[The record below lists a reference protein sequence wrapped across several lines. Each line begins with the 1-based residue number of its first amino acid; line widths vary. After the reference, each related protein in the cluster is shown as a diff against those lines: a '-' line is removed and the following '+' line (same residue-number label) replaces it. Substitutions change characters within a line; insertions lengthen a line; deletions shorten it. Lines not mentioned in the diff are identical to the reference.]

1 MFKSAIKSLL
11 GSRHKREAKKLQPLV
26 AEINEIYEELQSLSD
41 EELRGKTDEFR
52 ERIAEATAE
61 LKGQIE
67 SLKEEKRHS
76 QDASERE
83 RLSMEIG
90 GLEKELLE
98 VIEDTLEDLLPEA
111 IAVVKDACR
120 RLMGRGREV
129 VVTGQTLTWDT
140 IPCDVR
146 FIGGIALHRG
156 KAAEMATGEGKTIVT
171 TMPLS

>member
-1 MFKSAIKSLL
+1 MFTSALKSLL
-11 GSRHKREAKKLQPLV
+11 GSGRKREAKKLQPLV
-26 AEINEIYEELQSLSD
+26 TEIYEEFQPLSD
-41 EELRGKTDEFR
+41 EELRAKTDEFR
-52 ERIAEATAE
+52 ERIAEVTAE

-67 SLKEEKRHS
+67 SLREDRRHS

-90 GLEKELLE
+90 GHEKVLLA
-98 VIEDTLEDLLPEA
+98 VLEDTLEDLLYEA

-156 KAAEMATGEGKTIVT
+156 KAAEMATGEGKTLVT